1 MTLNK
6 IENLEGKWISTSHDS
21 VLLYDAVK
29 LFDLY
34 ESNDSTV
41 ISDNYFD
48 IKDLEFT
55 VNLTGTV
62 TDACCDHSPL
72 TTFSGSE
79 TISSITMHDF
89 YQSNKNVRSDICLCY
104 GINND
109 QVACTMNFSMT
120 KCSYN

>member
-41 ISDNYFD
+41 ISN
-48 IKDLEFT
+48 I
-55 VNLTGTV
+55 
-62 TDACCDHSPL
+62 
-72 TTFSGSE
+72 
-79 TISSITMHDF
+79 
-89 YQSNKNVRSDICLCY
+89 
-104 GINND
+104 
-109 QVACTMNFSMT
+109 
-120 KCSYN
+120 